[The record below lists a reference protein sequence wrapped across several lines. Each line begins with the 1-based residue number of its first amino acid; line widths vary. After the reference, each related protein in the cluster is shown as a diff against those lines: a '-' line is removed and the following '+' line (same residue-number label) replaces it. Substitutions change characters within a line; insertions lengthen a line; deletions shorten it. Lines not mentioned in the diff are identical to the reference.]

1 MEPLSS
7 LMDTLDQHRMNIHY
21 LVMDNASIYK
31 VSEVRGSINIRG
43 YKATYLPFNS
53 LFLNPIE
60 LF

>member
-1 MEPLSS
+1 
-7 LMDTLDQHRMNIHY
+7 MDTLDQHRMNIHY